1 MDGYYITL
9 DFNNFLWEE
18 AEIAEEMKINVRE
31 IGRGTGIKAVR
42 RMMKIKETKTTK
54 VTKAAKATK
63 TGTGKRAK
71 LAKAVKA
78 GAIAGGLCLFMAGG
92 IHSGYAY
99 FSGTSEM
106 KVNQLSIAGGEQDQ
120 EGALMIVEP
129 EWDARKEAD
138 GNYAM
143 NMQPGESAVK
153 DPRVESRIDY
163 PCWVFVEVMIPEE
176 WATLGKADN
185 PYEYVALAGD
195 GTDYTYAFEIVVPEI
210 NREDWELYQRSYGK
224 NIISYM
230 YGCRTPLN
238 AYGTT
243 SAVFHSITVPE
254 FKQFEGGE
262 NYIFIRAKGIQ
273 TEGCPTLDDA
283 AKKLGIEKT
292 IQQTTVNP

>member
-1 MDGYYITL
+1 MKGAKI
-9 DFNNFLWEE
+9 
-18 AEIAEEMKINVRE
+18 IKEMKISMRE
-31 IGRGTGIKAVR
+31 IGKRTGIKAVK
-42 RMMKIKETKTTK
+42 RMMKIKEVKTAK
-54 VTKAAKATK
+54 GVKA
-63 TGTGKRAK
+63 GTRKRAK

-120 EGALMIVEP
+120 EGALMVVEP
-129 EWDARKEAD
+129 EWDARKGAD
-138 GNYAM
+138 ENYAM

-176 WATLGKADN
+176 WATLGKANN
-185 PYEYVALAGD
+185 PYEYVTLSGD

-210 NREDWELYQRSYGK
+210 NWEDWELYQRSYGK
-224 NIISYM
+224 NLISYV

-238 AYGTT
+238 DYGTT
-243 SAVFHSITVPE
+243 SPVFTSITVPE
-254 FKQFEGGE
+254 FKKFEGGE

-292 IQQTTVNP
+292 VKQTTVNP